1 MRPRG
6 PVSAR
11 DLGTDEKRPGRYQS
25 RTGRIARRAS
35 SSGPITRATD
45 PGQEGKN
52 VTGRLLAMF
61 LVAASLAAPASPQDA
76 RLPGPNPPPSPAVP
90 GAYRLTL
97 GDAKGRALALNR
109 DLLLGRLNLREKSTA
124 VEAARTDYF
133 PKVLGSV
140 YYFHFNQNLGS
151 VLTVKTG
158 QRGLLPVTTRPL
170 SVNVIRQ
177 DSTLGSFTVAQPITK
192 LILVNA
198 GVKLAQADADVA
210 RAQLDKGT
218 RDLLSGI
225 AQAFYGLQG
234 ARQIEAALAMQVEY
248 LRKAARAEPKP
259 ENRVTLIEAQQG
271 LLQVRSR
278 GEDLNEQLAHLLC
291 FPAGT
296 TLLPDD
302 PLPPAAP
309 VGSPDDAAR
318 MALACN
324 PQVVEARA
332 TLAKARAGLQAANA
346 EFLPDLLVFGSY
358 FNQTA
363 VPAIQDNI
371 GAIGVSGS
379 YTFVDWGKRRK
390 VKSQRETQIAQAQ
403 VNVQATID
411 KVVLEARQA
420 FLAYDEARQALALAS
435 EMAVARRDSEAGL
448 KDPAALAAASAATAK
463 AGLDQLQAELAYRVA
478 SAKLAGVIGME

>member
-1 MRPRG
+1 MT
-6 PVSAR
+6 A
-11 DLGTDEKRPGRYQS
+11 L
-25 RTGRIARRAS
+25 
-35 SSGPITRATD
+35 
-45 PGQEGKN
+45 
-52 VTGRLLAMF
+52 RLLPI
-61 LVAASLAAPASPQDA
+61 LAAILIASVGPARAQDA
-76 RLPGPNPPPSPAVP
+76 LILGPPGMPAPPGVVRLS
-90 GAYRLTL
+90 L
-97 GDAKGRALALNR
+97 GEAKARALSQNR
-109 DLLLGRLNLREKSTA
+109 DLLLGRLAIQEKSLAT
-124 VEAARTDYF
+124 EAARTDYF
-133 PKVLGSV
+133 PKVLGNV
-140 YYFHFNQNLGS
+140 TYFHFNQNLGN
-151 VLTVKTG
+151 VLTF
-158 QRGLLPVTTRPL
+158 QRGKFGLFQPGSAAIPI
-170 SVNVIRQ
+170 NVIRQ

-198 GVKLAQADADVA
+198 AVKLAEADTAIA

-234 ARQIEAALAMQVEY
+234 ARQIETALGMQAGY
-248 LRKAARAEPKP
+248 LAQAVQADPKP
-259 ENRVTLIEAQQG
+259 EMRVALIEVQQG
-271 LLQVRSR
+271 LLEARMQAA
-278 GEDLNEQLAHLLC
+278 DLNEQLAHLLC

-363 VPAIQDNI
+363 VPAIQENI
-371 GAIGVSGS
+371 GAIGVTGS

-390 VKSQRETQIAQAQ
+390 VKFQRETQIAQAE
-403 VNVQATID
+403 VNVRSTID
-411 KVVLEARQA
+411 KVVLEARRA
-420 FLAYDEARQALALAS
+420 FLAYDQAQQSMALAS
-435 EMAVARRDSEAGL
+435 EMARARHDSEADI
-448 KDPAALAAASAATAK
+448 KDPLALATARAATVK
-463 AGLDQLQAELAYRVA
+463 AGLDQLQAEIAYRVA
-478 SAKLAGVIGME
+478 WAKLAGAIGME